1 LLSGRKFLEKVT
13 ANWPAKVLSIGVA
26 IVLFMFHR
34 MSALEER
41 FFSVPLRVETNG
53 QMVPASAYPRM
64 VRVTLRGEAN
74 SVFPILEED
83 IEAYLDLG
91 RYRSEGV
98 FKAPVQIRKKGTA
111 LAVDP
116 LEVHVEPLE
125 IAMAVEPKLARTIPV
140 TPSFRGY
147 LEPGY
152 EMGAYALNPAQVEV
166 SGPAGLV
173 QKMTDLTTDFIELSG
188 RKEDFSAT
196 VKIINRETLVGVR
209 GSGTVDFSAT
219 IQQSIMLKTYERL
232 PIVISGLRDGF
243 IARPQ
248 VNFGSVR
255 LQGSQNE
262 LETFVPEAFMLS
274 LDCSDIRD
282 DGMYMLPLVVS
293 APLNVAVIRYDPLE
307 VPVEIIVGS
316 STGGAP

>member
-1 LLSGRKFLEKVT
+1 LSGRKFLEKIT

-83 IEAYLDLG
+83 IEAYIDLS

-98 FKAPVQIRKKGTA
+98 FKAPLQIRKKGTA

-125 IAMAVEPKLARTIPV
+125 IAMAVEPKLTRTIPV

-152 EMGAYALNPAQVEV
+152 EMGTYALNPAQVEV
-166 SGPAGLV
+166 SGPASLV

-196 VKIINRETLVGVR
+196 VKVLNRESLVSVR
-209 GSGTVDFSAT
+209 GNGAVDFSAT
-219 IQQSIMLKTYERL
+219 IQQSIMLKTFERL

-262 LETFVPEAFMLS
+262 LETFVPEASMLS

-316 STGGAP
+316 ASGGAP

>member
-1 LLSGRKFLEKVT
+1 LSGRKYLET
-13 ANWPAKVLSIGVA
+13 ISANWPAKVLSIGVA

-74 SVFPILEED
+74 SIFPILEED
-83 IEAYLDLG
+83 IETYIDLS

-116 LEVHVEPLE
+116 LEIHVEPLE
-125 IAMAVEPKLARTIPV
+125 IAMAVEPKLSRTIPV

-152 EMGAYALNPAQVEV
+152 EMGSYAIEPAQLEV
-166 SGPAGLV
+166 SGPASAIE
-173 QKMTDLTTDFIELSG
+173 KMTDLTTDFIELSG
-188 RKEDFSAT
+188 RKEDFSAS
-196 VKIINRETLVGVR
+196 VKIINRNSLVSVR
-209 GSGTVDFSAT
+209 GNGTVEFSAA
-219 IQQSIMLKTYERL
+219 IQQSIMLKTYDHL

-248 VNFGSVR
+248 INFGSVR
-255 LQGSQNE
+255 LQGSQND
-262 LETFVPEAFMLS
+262 LEAYLPDASLLS

-282 DGMYMLPLVVS
+282 DGMYLLPLIVS
-293 APLNVAVIRYDPLE
+293 APQNMAVIRYDPVE
-307 VPVEIIVGS
+307 VPVEIVIASQAGGS
-316 STGGAP
+316 P